1 MRILRYRLIPTIGV
15 SVVIFISLFFGI
27 LIAESSPDPLNV
39 QIEKR
44 FEVAEESSRMFC
56 GESLIYGSAALQD
69 LYLNRLFQPA
79 WISDE
84 GPLPQVESFLNEVRK
99 ADLDGLKPEDYHLGH
114 IMTLVS
120 EWRSSE
126 AKNELFPRSR
136 RIDLELLLTDA
147 FVLYGYHL
155 LNGRVDPEK
164 LYPDWFAYQRDS
176 SLLDVVQETLTS
188 GNIEDALKRLT
199 PQDPLYTNLK
209 QTLAIYSHTANMGG
223 WPVIPSPRR
232 LKSKN
237 DYGRY
242 VFLLRQRLELSGDLA
257 KTEQPYSPFY
267 DDSLKKAVRRFQKRQ
282 GLKADGIMNA
292 ATLKEMNVP
301 IERRIRQIVLNMERL
316 RWLPED
322 IERRYILVNI
332 ANFELEVLEAD
343 RVIMNMAIVVGKQNQ
358 RTSVFSGK
366 MTYIEINPYWNI
378 PQTIAVK
385 EILPKVKKAP
395 AYLAQKRIKVIEY
408 WRRQEREV
416 NPDKVNWSRLN
427 QDNLKYSFRQDFG
440 PGNALGR
447 VKFMFPNKFDIYLHD
462 TPERHLF
469 KRTQRTFSHGCIRIA
484 KPIDLAEY
492 LLKDGLKWD
501 RRKILAE
508 IGKGKRQVLKLQEPI
523 DVHILYLTA
532 WVDHQGEVQFRP
544 DIYQG
549 DAVLMQALQE
559 KPRLLT
565 LDDIIPQREL
575 VGSH

>member
-15 SVVIFISLFFGI
+15 SVVIFISLFSGI
-27 LIAESSPDPLNV
+27 LMAESSPDPLNV
-39 QIEKR
+39 QIQKR
-44 FEVAEESSRMFC
+44 LEVAEESSQMFC

-69 LYLNRLFQPA
+69 LYLDRLFQPA

-84 GPLPQVESFLNEVRK
+84 GPLPHVESFLNAVRK

-114 IMTLVS
+114 IMALVS
-120 EWRSSE
+120 EWRNSK
-126 AKNELFPRSR
+126 AKDELFPPSR

-164 LYPDWFAYQRDS
+164 LYPDWFSYQKDS
-176 SLLDVVQETLTS
+176 SLLDVVQETLAS
-188 GNIEDALKRLT
+188 GNIEDALHRLT
-199 PQDPLYTNLK
+199 PQDPLYTKLK
-209 QTLAIYSHTANMGG
+209 QTLAIYANIANRGG

-232 LKSKN
+232 MKSKN
-237 DYGRY
+237 DYGSY
-242 VFLLRQRLELSGDLA
+242 LSLLRQRLERSGDLA
-257 KTEQPYSPFY
+257 KTEQPYSRFY

-343 RVIMNMAIVVGKQNQ
+343 RVIMTMPIVVGKQNQ

-366 MTYIEINPYWNI
+366 MTYIELNPYWNI

-385 EILPKVKKAP
+385 EILPKVKKDP
-395 AYLAQKRIKVIEY
+395 TYLAQKRIKVIEY

-462 TPERHLF
+462 TPERQLF

-492 LLKDGLKWD
+492 LLKDDLKWG

-559 KPRLLT
+559 KPQLLT
-565 LDDIIPQREL
+565 LDDILPQRER

>member
-1 MRILRYRLIPTIGV
+1 
-15 SVVIFISLFFGI
+15 
-27 LIAESSPDPLNV
+27 
-39 QIEKR
+39 
-44 FEVAEESSRMFC
+44 
-56 GESLIYGSAALQD
+56 
-69 LYLNRLFQPA
+69 
-79 WISDE
+79 
-84 GPLPQVESFLNEVRK
+84 
-99 ADLDGLKPEDYHLGH
+99 
-114 IMTLVS
+114 
-120 EWRSSE
+120 
-126 AKNELFPRSR
+126 
-136 RIDLELLLTDA
+136 
-147 FVLYGYHL
+147 
-155 LNGRVDPEK
+155 
-164 LYPDWFAYQRDS
+164 
-176 SLLDVVQETLTS
+176 
-188 GNIEDALKRLT
+188 
-199 PQDPLYTNLK
+199 
-209 QTLAIYSHTANMGG
+209 
-223 WPVIPSPRR
+223 
-232 LKSKN
+232 
-237 DYGRY
+237 
-242 VFLLRQRLELSGDLA
+242 
-257 KTEQPYSPFY
+257 
-267 DDSLKKAVRRFQKRQ
+267 
-282 GLKADGIMNA
+282 MNA

-366 MTYIEINPYWNI
+366 MTYIELNPYWNI
-378 PQTIAVK
+378 PQSIAVK
-385 EILPKVKKAP
+385 EILPKVKKDP

-492 LLKDGLKWD
+492 LLKDDLKWD

>member
-1 MRILRYRLIPTIGV
+1 M
-15 SVVIFISLFFGI
+15 
-27 LIAESSPDPLNV
+27 AESSPDPLNV
-39 QIEKR
+39 QIQKR
-44 FEVAEESSRMFC
+44 LEVADESSQMFC

-69 LYLNRLFQPA
+69 LYLDRLFQPA

-84 GPLPQVESFLNEVRK
+84 GPLPHVESFLNEVRK
-99 ADLDGLKPEDYHLGH
+99 ADRDGLKPEDYHLGH
-114 IMTLVS
+114 ITALVS
-120 EWRSSE
+120 EWRNSE
-126 AKNELFPRSR
+126 AKNELFPLSR

-164 LYPDWFAYQRDS
+164 LYPDWFAYQKDS
-176 SLLDVVQETLTS
+176 SLLDVVQETLAS
-188 GNIEDALKRLT
+188 GNIEDALQRLT

-209 QTLAIYSHTANMGG
+209 QTLAIYSNVANMGG

-242 VFLLRQRLELSGDLA
+242 LSLLRQRLELSGDLA
-257 KTEQPYSPFY
+257 KTEQPYSRFY

-366 MTYIEINPYWNI
+366 MTYIELNPYWNI

-385 EILPKVKKAP
+385 EILPKIKKDP
-395 AYLAQKRIKVIEY
+395 TYLAQKRIKVIEY

-416 NPDKVNWSRLN
+416 NPNKIKWSRLN

-492 LLKDGLKWD
+492 LLKDDLKWD

-508 IGKGKRQVLKLQEPI
+508 IGRGKRQVLKLQEPI

-575 VGSH
+575 IGSH